1 MDIGIVGLPKSG
13 KTTIFNAVTRGRAQ
27 VSAHTGPQAK
37 PNMGVAKVA
46 DERLGFIGGI
56 FKPKRQVPAEVTY
69 VDIPTTPE
77 GLGETR
83 GISGEFLNE
92 LQRTDALMI
101 TVRAFEDP
109 SVPHQGDGVDPFR
122 DAETMLYELAF
133 ADLEILTRRLGR
145 LSDQSKG
152 AKPAEREAQNKEEA
166 LLERLKVDLES
177 GVAVRDQGLDVDEAR
192 LLEGFQLLTAKPAII
207 VVNTGEAQ
215 LSDAQSLETRL
226 AAEFPG
232 PRVGSTALC
241 GKLEME
247 LAQMSESEEM
257 EFRESLEIGESGLE
271 RMIKL
276 SQDVLDLITFFTGN
290 ANEVR
295 AWNIPRGTSAVEAAG
310 KIHTDIQRGFIRAE
324 VVGFDDL
331 AECGSVSEAR
341 RRGVLRQ
348 EGKTYLVDEG
358 DVVNILFNV

>member
-1 MDIGIVGLPKSG
+1 
-13 KTTIFNAVTRGRAQ
+13 
-27 VSAHTGPQAK
+27 
-37 PNMGVAKVA
+37 
-46 DERLGFIGGI
+46 
-56 FKPKRQVPAEVTY
+56 
-69 VDIPTTPE
+69 
-77 GLGETR
+77 
-83 GISGEFLNE
+83 
-92 LQRTDALMI
+92 
-101 TVRAFEDP
+101 
-109 SVPHQGDGVDPFR
+109 
-122 DAETMLYELAF
+122 MLYELAF

-232 PRVGSTALC
+232 PRVGSTVLC

-348 EGKTYLVDEG
+348 EGKTYLVDES